1 MSNDKTE
8 YHLFLQSTQSGAP
21 EEHIIGTM
29 EDVKL
34 ARLAGY
40 TVEVGRETTPENTR
54 EPITYGG
61 DLADSF

>member
-1 MSNDKTE
+1 MNKKE
-8 YHLFLQSTQSGAP
+8 YHLYLQCNTPGAP
-21 EEHIIGTM
+21 EVHITGTL
-29 EDVKL
+29 DDARD